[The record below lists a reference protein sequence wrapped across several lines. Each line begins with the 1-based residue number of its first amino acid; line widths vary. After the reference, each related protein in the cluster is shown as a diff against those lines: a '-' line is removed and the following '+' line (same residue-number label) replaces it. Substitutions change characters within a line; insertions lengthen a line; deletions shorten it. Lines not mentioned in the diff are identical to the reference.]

1 MQNMLDE
8 WDLVEYF
15 EGILRSL
22 NVNDNVQDLING
34 TAAQI
39 VDDVE
44 RQVQL
49 RYGMAELFM
58 NHLEL
63 NIESLRDDD
72 LFIKLLDEISAL
84 HQSDIAKD

>member
-1 MQNMLDE
+1 
-8 WDLVEYF
+8 
-15 EGILRSL
+15 
-22 NVNDNVQDLING
+22 
-34 TAAQI
+34 
-39 VDDVE
+39 
-44 RQVQL
+44 
-49 RYGMAELFM
+49 MAELFM

>member
-49 RYGMAELFM
+49 RYGITELFM

>member
-1 MQNMLDE
+1 MLDE

-49 RYGMAELFM
+49 RYDMAELFM

>member
-1 MQNMLDE
+1 MLEVSQRWNGTELPESHFKHTPSPTQQGNLKMQNMLDE

-44 RQVQL
+44 RQV
-49 RYGMAELFM
+49 
-58 NHLEL
+58 
-63 NIESLRDDD
+63 
-72 LFIKLLDEISAL
+72 
-84 HQSDIAKD
+84 

>member
-44 RQVQL
+44 RQV
-49 RYGMAELFM
+49 
-58 NHLEL
+58 
-63 NIESLRDDD
+63 
-72 LFIKLLDEISAL
+72 
-84 HQSDIAKD
+84 

>member
-44 RQVQL
+44 RQDQL

>member
-49 RYGMAELFM
+49 RYGMAELFKENM
-58 NHLEL
+58 SVEVW
-63 NIESLRDDD
+63 RDSY
-72 LFIKLLDEISAL
+72 KLLEMNRI
-84 HQSDIAKD
+84 